1 MCAQAAGTKAPA
13 GASTDAKEVGHPLC
27 GFVPTIVDSFEEWV
41 KEWRSTTHL
50 YARLG
55 LVHSLAPSPG
65 GRGTQKW
72 FPFFWEWLTAS
83 RSGITLQSSK
93 TTTTLGKL
101 TQKGVS

>member
-55 LVHSLAPSPG
+55 LVHSLASESWWARNPEMVS
-65 GRGTQKW
+65 
-72 FPFFWEWLTAS
+72 FL
-83 RSGITLQSSK
+83 
-93 TTTTLGKL
+93 LGVAD
-101 TQKGVS
+101 G